1 MCLLYAGV
9 LPPPSQK
16 ILSSNIILI
25 CKDLASCFSVATL
38 SMAVLEAGGDCL
50 TCEELH
56 LLGDRASWTEART
69 QDSARRCSGIFLYI
83 KGELGNARDST
94 WNSVPMSNLSRRE
107 GNRLG

>member
-38 SMAVLEAGGDCL
+38 SMAVLEAGAACL

-94 WNSVPMSNLSRRE
+94 RNFCADEQFIQER